1 MTNNNS
7 YIVLHIHPSMIK
19 VGMQKH
25 EIDQE
30 LEGKGDFVQ
39 IDNLN
44 QFLKEP
50 LTMDMKKFVY
60 LKLAGIYEKV
70 GMLTEAAKIYDNAGM
85 ITIAFSEKIK
95 HFVKEAEL
103 YIKTDSFDRVDEAMR
118 KAMNQANTIE
128 KQDIY
133 FAIKDFYKRQAE
145 VYEKELKRNHAVRIY
160 EKLLEMKISDME
172 RKEIKER
179 LLGLYEKLGKR
190 REYVALEKKG

>member
-1 MTNNNS
+1 
-7 YIVLHIHPSMIK
+7 
-19 VGMQKH
+19 MQKH

-60 LKLAGIYEKV
+60 LKMADIYKRV
-70 GMLTEAAKIYDNAGM
+70 GMLTEAAKMYDNTGM

-103 YIKTDSFDRVDEAMR
+103 YIKTGSFDSVDKAMR
-118 KAMNQANTIE
+118 KAMNQANTME

-133 FAIKDFYKRQAE
+133 FAVKDFYKRQAE
-145 VYEKELKRNHAVRIY
+145 IYEKELKRNHAVRIY
-160 EKLLEMKISDME
+160 EKILEMKITDQE
-172 RKEIKER
+172 RKEIKEK
-179 LLGLYEKLGKR
+179 LLNLYEKLGKR
-190 REYVALEKKG
+190 REFLFLEKSI